1 MADELRCAIRN
12 GTLSSHALEVATL
25 GVVQRFASFLSAID
39 IVFYF
44 IFLTFHVNSCIFY
57 MLWSSQSTH
66 QVQYNRKVDMF

>member
-1 MADELRCAIRN
+1 VADELRCAIRN

-44 IFLTFHVNSCIFY
+44 IFLLS
-57 MLWSSQSTH
+57 MLIVAFSICCGPHSPLTKFSITE
-66 QVQYNRKVDMF
+66 K